1 MTQRNLSLWILFAVC
16 ITRGQNVENADK
28 LTTWLYYQTVP
39 NLTWTTFPSQTHF
52 AFEWEATPL
61 MYSLGINRYVSPWY
75 VFFVEPPARF
85 SGSLEFTVSGLV
97 YTTKPGSSYFGTSAQ
112 LVAHIPLIE
121 RGEHLALNAG
131 IAKYFITDTSPTF
144 YTGGFSTLFGFL
156 HFNLK
161 YSPDPRIWMTSVEF
175 RFF

>member
-1 MTQRNLSLWILFAVC
+1 MRLRLFLLVVIFASWPA
-16 ITRGQNVENADK
+16 RGQNLENADK
-28 LTTWLYYQTVP
+28 FSTWLYYQFVP
-39 NLTWTTFPSQTHF
+39 NLTWTTFPSETHF

-61 MYSLGINRYVSPWY
+61 MYSFGINRHVSPWY
-75 VFFVEPPARF
+75 SFFAEPPARF
-85 SGSLEFTVSGLV
+85 SGSLEFSVSGLV

-121 RGEHLALNAG
+121 RGEHLAFNAG
-131 IAKYFITDTSPTF
+131 IAKYFTADTAPTF
-144 YTGGFSTLFGFL
+144 YFGGFSTLFGFL

-161 YSPDPRIWMTSVEF
+161 YSPDPRIWMTSLEF